1 VRRAPTFD
9 DRRDAGSQLARALD
23 RWRGRNVLVLGIP
36 RGGVPVAA
44 AVARGLEA
52 ELDVVVA
59 RKLGSPLSPEL
70 AMGAVT
76 ADGERYLNTDIMAMF
91 DVSDTFLADETRVQ
105 RLDAERREARFRGDR
120 PPPAIAG
127 RTVVVVDDGLATGAT
142 MIAAV
147 RSVRRR
153 RPGYLVVAAPV
164 ASSTAMAILRAE
176 ADEVVCLSVPEDFG
190 AVGQFYKDFRQ
201 VEDEDVLRLL
211 ATPSVS

>member
-1 VRRAPTFD
+1 MRRAPTFD